1 MGRLPFNS
9 ITLLLFLQLA
19 ICTEN
24 ERPWQPPGVSF
35 FPGKS
40 VPESPES
47 PGIPGIPG
55 KKEPVEELPVVQG
68 VRGNSQ
74 NSQNSQN
81 PQNSQKTKS
90 LEEEK
95 KEKRGSESFA
105 LVVVAFFPAATGL
118 VVCGTLIVSIFA
130 KFYTHFFQDD
140 FLLP

>member
-1 MGRLPFNS
+1 MGCLPFNS

-19 ICTEN
+19 ICTGN

-55 KKEPVEELPVVQG
+55 KKEPVDELPVVQG

-74 NSQNSQN
+74 NSQN
-81 PQNSQKTKS
+81 PQHPQKTKS
-90 LEEEK
+90 VEEEK
-95 KEKRGSESFA
+95 KENRGSESFA